1 MDLLVS
7 KGAAKFLDKLS
18 VKDATKIR
26 EKLAALLNAIE
37 QDGTVPFHE
46 LDIKVLKGDW
56 NGFLRMR
63 VGKIRIIFYIDID
76 ADQLQ
81 IYNIDYRGNIYQPF
95 KQSSWNLT
103 IR

>member
-7 KGAAKFLDKLS
+7 KTAAKFLEKLS
-18 VKDATKIR
+18 AKDAAKIR

-63 VGKIRIIFYIDID
+63 VGKIRVVFYIDID
-76 ADQLQ
+76 TDQLQ
-81 IYNIDYRGNIYQPF
+81 VYDIDYRGNIYQPLM
-95 KQSSWNLT
+95 QPRWVLA